1 VRIAFYAPMKPPG
14 HPVPSGDRRVAEYLV
29 AALEAAEHT
38 VEIASTFRSYEGI
51 GEAQHQTELRAAG
64 GAEAGRV
71 TARLAVRPMAE
82 RPTLWFTYHV
92 YHKSPDWLGPAV
104 ARSLRIPYVIAEPS
118 YAAKQAGGPWASGL
132 AAARQAIEAADAL
145 ICPTRLDM
153 AAVTPLTQPGRV
165 HYLPPFLDAA
175 PFVAARADR
184 AAARAKLARCH
195 ELDPERVWLLAVGM
209 MRRRDKLES
218 YQRLAAALARLQ
230 VSSWRL
236 LVVGDGEAR
245 AEVAAALARFG
256 DKVRFLGEL
265 APAQLARI
273 YGACDIYVWPAAG
286 EAYGMALL
294 EAQAAGLPVVAGRV
308 RGVPDVVQD
317 RLTGLLAAEN
327 DPADFATML
336 SPLIEDSALRYS
348 FGVSAAQFV
357 AGERTIA
364 AAGVALDTILRPLV
378 TAATS

>member
-1 VRIAFYAPMKPPG
+1 MKPPG
-14 HPVPSGDRRVAEYLV
+14 HPVPSGDRRVAGYLI
-29 AALEAAEHT
+29 AALEAAGHQ

-51 GEAQHQTELRAAG
+51 GETQRQTELRSAG
-64 GAEAGRV
+64 AAEAGRV
-71 TARLAVRPMAE
+71 TAKLAVRPAAE
-82 RPTLWFTYHV
+82 RPTLWFSYHV
-92 YHKSPDWLGPAV
+92 YHKSPDWLGPGV

-118 YAAKQAGGPWASGL
+118 YAAKQAAGPWAAGL

-153 AAVTPLTQPGRV
+153 AAVTPLTRPDRV

-184 AAARAKLARCH
+184 VTARDELARQH
-195 ELDPERVWLLAVGM
+195 QIDPERVWLLAVGM

-218 YQRLAAALARLQ
+218 YRRLAAALARLQ

-245 AEVAAALARFG
+245 AEVEAALRPFD
-256 DKVRFLGEL
+256 DKVSFLGEL
-265 APAQLARI
+265 APPQLARI

-317 RLTGLLAAEN
+317 RITGLLAAEN
-327 DPADFATML
+327 DPADFAAML

-348 FGVSAAQFV
+348 FGASAAQFV
-357 AGERTIA
+357 SGERTIA
-364 AAGVALDTILRPLV
+364 AAGAALDAILQPLIP
-378 TAATS
+378 AASP